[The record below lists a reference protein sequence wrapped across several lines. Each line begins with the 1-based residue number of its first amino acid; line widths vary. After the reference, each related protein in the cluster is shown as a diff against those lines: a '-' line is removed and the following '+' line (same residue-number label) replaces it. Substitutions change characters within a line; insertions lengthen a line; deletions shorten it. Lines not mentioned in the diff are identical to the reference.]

1 MIQRLNDRTTERL
14 NEPTTTPVNERTSE
28 QANKRTYRVSV
39 IVPVYNDWHRVPRL
53 LECLTQQTLDAESFE
68 IILVDNA
75 SEDFVP
81 PETLPPNARI
91 ETCATPGPYAARNH
105 GMERAQG
112 EWLVFTDADCRP
124 RPDWLENLMAATKQ
138 ANERSDRT
146 NKRTSGANKRSEQ
159 TNDSTIQRQN
169 DQTIFAGA
177 VEMVTQNDTPT
188 RWEIYDLVRG
198 IPQAWYVK
206 RGYAATANLAV
217 SAKLMGRLGG
227 FDARRMSGGDAELC
241 RRAMGQ
247 GARLEYVPDAI
258 VEHPARTTRA
268 ELIAK
273 LRRIKAAQVARGD
286 WLRRLR
292 TFLPPVVE
300 SWKYLRARNW
310 PLGYRLT
317 AVVVQFSLWP
327 ADIGQAMRAG
337 GPDR

>member
-1 MIQRLNDRTTERL
+1 L
-14 NEPTTTPVNERTSE
+14 NEPTTTPVNARTSE
-28 QANKRTYRVSV
+28 RANERTLRFSV
-39 IVPVYNDWHRVPRL
+39 IVPVYNDWHQVPEL
-53 LECLTQQTLDAESFE
+53 LACLRKQTLASENFE

-75 SEDFVP
+75 SEQFTP
-81 PETLPPNARI
+81 PEDMPPNARI
-91 ETCATPGPYAARNH
+91 ESCKTPGSYAARNH
-105 GMERAQG
+105 GIEQAKGQ
-112 EWLVFTDADCRP
+112 WLAFTDADCRP
-124 RPDWLENLMAATKQ
+124 RPNWLETLMAATKQ

-146 NKRTSGANKRSEQ
+146 NEPTSEQANKRTIGANKRSEQ
-159 TNDSTIQRQN
+159 PNDSTIQRQN
-169 DQTIFAGA
+169 ERANKRMIVAGA
-177 VEMVTQNDTPT
+177 VEMVPQNNPPT

-241 RRAMGQ
+241 RRAMEQ
-247 GARLEYVPDAI
+247 GACLEYVADAI

-300 SWKYLRARNW
+300 SWKYLRSRNW

-327 ADIGQAMRAG
+327 ADIGQALRAG

>member
-1 MIQRLNDRTTERL
+1 
-14 NEPTTTPVNERTSE
+14 VNERTSE
-28 QANKRTYRVSV
+28 GANERTLRFSV

-75 SEDFVP
+75 SEDFAP

-91 ETCATPGPYAARNH
+91 ETCPTPGSYAARNH
-105 GMERAQG
+105 GMEQAQG
-112 EWLVFTDADCRP
+112 EWLAFTDADCRP
-124 RPDWLENLMAATKQ
+124 RPDWLHNLLAATNAQNDKTIQRQNDQNEQ
-138 ANERSDRT
+138 AS
-146 NKRTSGANKRSEQ
+146 KRTSGANKRSEQ

-241 RRAMGQ
+241 RRAVTQ
-247 GARLEYVPDAI
+247 GARLRYVSAVV
-258 VEHPARTTRA
+258 VEHPARCSRR
-268 ELIAK
+268 EVLAK
-273 LRRIKAAQVARGD
+273 IRRIKAAQVAVGD
-286 WLRRLR
+286 WPRRMRSL
-292 TFLPPVVE
+292 LPPVIE
-300 SWKYLRARNW
+300 IWKYLGSACW
-310 PLGYRLT
+310 PWKYRLIAA
-317 AVVVQFSLWP
+317 AVQMQLWP
-327 ADIGQAMRAG
+327 AEIHYSLLAG
-337 GPDR
+337 RGPRETRSVHRRGL